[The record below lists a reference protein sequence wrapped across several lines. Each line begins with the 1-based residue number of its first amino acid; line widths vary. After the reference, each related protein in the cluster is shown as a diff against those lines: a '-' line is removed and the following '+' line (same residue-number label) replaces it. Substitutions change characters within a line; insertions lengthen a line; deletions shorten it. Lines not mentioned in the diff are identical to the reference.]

1 MYSFLFDRRSMA
13 LLLTGMAVAGLLL
26 FAGGVLVGLQL
37 QLDGSA
43 PVTVAQFRPLGPSQ
57 PAGPPQSEPPASPP
71 PAQTAPVGTGSGTSE
86 EADPQP
92 AEPAA
97 STEPPAARPPAI
109 AEPPATLVAQAP
121 EGPETDLP
129 EQQIV
134 LTAEPAGE
142 TPARTAVLEDLSAAP
157 QAVPASLVPPARPGA
172 APAEE
177 PARSTADETVP
188 VLTHGEL
195 ADADG
200 EPTFGVQVAA
210 FELRSTASRIAA
222 ELTRRGWDAY
232 LVPFE
237 TPSGRRMYSI
247 RFGRY
252 SDGGEAYRAAREFE
266 RREKAPT
273 LVRLQLRED

>member
-13 LLLTGMAVAGLLL
+13 LLVTGMAAAGLLL
-26 FAGGVLVGLQL
+26 FVGGVLVGLQL

-43 PVTVAQFRPLGPSQ
+43 PGTVAQFRPLGPNE
-57 PAGPPQSEPPASPP
+57 PAPAA
-71 PAQTAPVGTGSGTSE
+71 PAASTPAETAPAASAET
-86 EADPQP
+86 DPQP
-92 AEPAA
+92 AAPATP
-97 STEPPAARPPAI
+97 TEPPAARPPAI
-109 AEPPATLVAQAP
+109 VEPPAALVAEAP
-121 EGPETDLP
+121 ERPEAELP
-129 EQQIV
+129 EQQLV
-134 LTAEPAGE
+134 LAAEPTEAF
-142 TPARTAVLEDLSAAP
+142 ARTAVLEDLSTTP
-157 QAVPASLVPPARPGA
+157 QAVPASLPPPARPSA
-172 APAEE
+172 E
-177 PARSTADETVP
+177 PAKAPVASPAAEAVP

-195 ADADG
+195 TDADG

-210 FELRSTASRIAA
+210 FELRSTADRIAA

-237 TPSGRRMYSI
+237 THSGRRMYSI

-252 SDGGEAYRAAREFE
+252 SDGGEAYRAAQEFE